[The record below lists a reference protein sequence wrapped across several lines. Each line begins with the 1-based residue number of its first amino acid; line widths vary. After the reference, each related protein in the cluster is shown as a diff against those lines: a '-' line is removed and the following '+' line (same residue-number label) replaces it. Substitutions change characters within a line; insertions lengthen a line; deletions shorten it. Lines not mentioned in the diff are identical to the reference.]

1 MEIFHNGEWGTVCSD
16 SWDINDANIVC
27 KQLGYPQA
35 TQAFT
40 GASHGQG
47 SGPIWL
53 DDVACSGSESL
64 LSECSHSG
72 WGINN
77 CAHSQDASVECS
89 SGSSLVRLVNGGA
102 SYGRVE
108 VYYNGEWGTVC
119 DDNWDKS
126 DPNVVCRQLG
136 FTGAL
141 SAPCC
146 AEYGEGLDPIWL
158 DNVNCAG
165 SEASLLDC
173 PHNEWGE
180 NNCNHKEDA
189 SIVCY
194 T

>member
-1 MEIFHNGEWGTVCSD
+1 MDEWGTVCDD

-27 KQLGYPQA
+27 KQLGFPQA

-40 GASHGQG
+40 DASHGQG

-53 DDVACSGSESL
+53 DDVACTGSESL

-77 CAHSQDASVECS
+77 CAHSEDASVECS
-89 SGSSLVRLVNGGA
+89 YGSSLVRLVNGGA
-102 SYGRVE
+102 SHGRVE
-108 VYYNGEWGTVC
+108 VYYNKTWGTVC
-119 DDNWDKS
+119 DDTWDQS
-126 DPNVVCRQLG
+126 DPNVVCSQLG
-136 FTGAL
+136 FSGAL

-146 AEYGEGLDPIWL
+146 AAYGEGLDPIWL
-158 DNVNCAG
+158 DDVICAG

-173 PHNEWGE
+173 PHREWGE
-180 NNCNHKEDA
+180 NNCVHKEDA